1 MLSRRTADTKWN
13 EILVLPGFH
22 SRCRLFTDAFTNV
35 GHMFG
40 CRTPCA
46 MRIVC
51 VIQFCLSRWYLPLR
65 LPNVFFKCLL
75 HILSSDLCPQSLFF
89 SYVNYSLCIKLLLVD
104 HRWNTLSS
112 ATFFCIWRNISENK
126 ELKIVVMGE
135 RRGSAVPIPL
145 MVFY

>member
-1 MLSRRTADTKWN
+1 MPSQMLGICLD
-13 EILVLPGFH
+13 
-22 SRCRLFTDAFTNV
+22 V
-35 GHMFG
+35 GHLVQ
-40 CRTPCA
+40 

-104 HRWNTLSS
+104 HQNGAQRLNH
-112 ATFFCIWRNISENK
+112 FFCSPRNISADK
-126 ELKIVVMGE
+126 ELRIVVMEQQKKGF
-135 RRGSAVPIPL
+135 GADSLDGILQKLPFPFIWS
-145 MVFY
+145 